1 MESVSIPHIKDL
13 RVTTSSWN
21 EIWVWKLIA
30 VTNCGYNG
38 SMFILYMSQI
48 YIIYIYIYIY
58 ITCDSIIIN
67 CSLLVLIADYIAVM
81 IQLNMLNISVIWSLH
96 LAVYIM

>member
-1 MESVSIPHIKDL
+1 MSLKIDICYKL
-13 RVTTSSWN
+13 WLQWLNIYTIYVT
-21 EIWVWKLIA
+21 
-30 VTNCGYNG
+30 Y
-38 SMFILYMSQI
+38 I
-48 YIIYIYIYIY
+48 YYIYIY

-81 IQLNMLNISVIWSLH
+81 TQLNMLNISTIWSLH

>member
-1 MESVSIPHIKDL
+1 MSLKIDICY
-13 RVTTSSWN
+13 
-21 EIWVWKLIA
+21 KLWLQWLNVYTIY
-30 VTNCGYNG
+30 VTN
-38 SMFILYMSQI
+38 I
-48 YIIYIYIYIY
+48 YYIYIYIYIY